1 MSGFL
6 WRMGGALALGVL
18 GLTLVFWQLE
28 HASLYA
34 FAGLGRPS
42 TAVYALL
49 FTGLVLVNVSVFY
62 MLTRWSRFLRAHPET
77 RQLPP
82 WFLVG
87 VIVLSG
93 AVLVTG
99 IAVHAGYLRSL
110 DPLPMDISQGFVA
123 FEVSFASLVLVP
135 LVLLAVRWSTGYR
148 NA

>member
-6 WRMGGALALGVL
+6 WRMGGALALGLL

-28 HASLYA
+28 HAQLYA

-42 TAVYALL
+42 PAVYALL
-49 FTGLVLVNVSVFY
+49 FAGLLALNVAVFY
-62 MLTRWSRFLRAHPET
+62 ALTRWSRFVREHPDT

-82 WFLVG
+82 WFLIGIAV
-87 VIVLSG
+87 VSG
-93 AVLVTG
+93 GVLVTG

-110 DPLPMDISQGFVA
+110 DPLPMTISQGFVA
-123 FEVSFASLVLVP
+123 FEAVFAGLALVP

-148 NA
+148 R